1 MIRKPEA
8 VVFDM
13 DGVIFDSER
22 LVLECWTVVAEKYGI
37 ADIETAMR
45 KCLGVNATETREIML
60 QIYGADFPYEAF
72 RKEASALFHSKYDG
86 GRLPMKTGVVEL
98 LQYLKDCEIKI
109 ALASSTRR
117 AVVEQELQDAGILLY
132 FEQVICGDMVERSKP
147 APDIYEK
154 ACEALGVAPD
164 NAYAIEDS
172 YNGIRS
178 AYDAGLHPIMVPDM
192 SEPTAEMEEKADAI
206 LENLYEVREFLAKE

>member
-1 MIRKPEA
+1 MNVKPEA

-117 AVVEQELQDAGILLY
+117 AVVEQELQDAGILPY

-164 NAYAIEDS
+164 KAFAIEDS

-192 SEPTAEMEEKADAI
+192 SEPTAEMVEKADAI
-206 LENLYEVREFLAKE
+206 LENLHEVREFLV